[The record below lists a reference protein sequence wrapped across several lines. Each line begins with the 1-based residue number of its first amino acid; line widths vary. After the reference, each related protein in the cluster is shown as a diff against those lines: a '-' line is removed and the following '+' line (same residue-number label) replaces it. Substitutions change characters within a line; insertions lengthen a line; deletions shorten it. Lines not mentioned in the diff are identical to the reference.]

1 MTEEAKEEHEKLL
14 KESKPEEIKAH
25 SDIVKMFEFVNEFK
39 EEQSIDDL
47 TLDIEALLKN

>member
-1 MTEEAKEEHEKLL
+1 MHLHLQVMNCITDDDYIA
-14 KESKPEEIKAH
+14 
-25 SDIVKMFEFVNEFK
+25 KMFEFVNEFK